1 MARETLGTTLKRAR
15 EHHGLSLRDVERRT
29 QIKSGHLSQIETGV
43 IGKPDMAILFDLAV
57 LFELDFARL
66 LRLAGLSSAGGSTD
80 RARQRTTVALRAL
93 DGLSPR
99 EHAEAMAYIA
109 EIRARRDR
117 GGRDQ
122 DPS

>member
-15 EHHGLSLRDVERRT
+15 ERHGLSLRAVERST

-43 IGKPDMAILFDLAV
+43 ISKPDMAILFDLAV
-57 LFELDFARL
+57 LLELDFACL
-66 LRLAGLSSAGGSTD
+66 LRLAGLASTGGSTG

-117 GGRDQ
+117 G
-122 DPS
+122 